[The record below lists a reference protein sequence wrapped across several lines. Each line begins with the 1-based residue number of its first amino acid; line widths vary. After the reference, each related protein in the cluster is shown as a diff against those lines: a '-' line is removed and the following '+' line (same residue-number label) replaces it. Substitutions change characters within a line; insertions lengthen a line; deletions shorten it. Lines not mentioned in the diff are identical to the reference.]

1 MDLDLKCKLLES
13 NLVTVKKINEIRIAQ
28 LKTQLKN
35 GISVGEEVEKER
47 FIKHLKEINR
57 QIKWILDTCS

>member
-13 NLVTVKKINEIRIAQ
+13 NLVTVKKINEIKIAQ

-35 GISVGEEVEKER
+35 GISVSKEVEKER